1 MNKNINNNYPV
12 EFNSMFREYDIRG
25 HVSDAELNPDNVYK
39 IVKAY
44 SVFLKKRS
52 ISKAVVGYDN
62 RECSPSFAEATI
74 KALRECGI
82 DVWFIGLT
90 ITPVVYYAQYYYK
103 CEGAVMITASH
114 NPSDWSGFK
123 FAKGYSETLEPD
135 DIIEVYNYLDK
146 DLDNKCEFG
155 NLIEDNIRDVYVNE
169 IVSRIK
175 MGPKRPK
182 ILIDAGNGGAGIFA
196 YEIMQRLGCLTFQ
209 LNCDPDIT
217 YPHYFPNPSDMHVRE
232 RVREVLLHPY
242 IKADF
247 AISFDGDGDRIGVI
261 DGEGNDIWSD
271 IILAVLAK
279 QLLAKHPGAKIVYD
293 VKCSKTLEEVILACG
308 GTPVMWKTGH
318 SYIKS
323 KMHEIKAELA
333 GERSGHVFYGGEDYY
348 GFDDAMFVAAKFIEY
363 MSYQEET
370 LSEIISSFPKY
381 VASPE
386 IKAYCRDDLKYEVA
400 DKITAQ
406 LKVMYP
412 GKVCD
417 ISGARVEFE
426 NGWGLARASSN
437 MPEIVLIFEGT
448 TYDEML
454 KIRKVFKDVLSQY
467 PEISEDW
474 KNDVV

>member
-1 MNKNINNNYPV
+1 
-12 EFNSMFREYDIRG
+12 
-25 HVSDAELNPDNVYK
+25 
-39 IVKAY
+39 
-44 SVFLKKRS
+44 
-52 ISKAVVGYDN
+52 
-62 RECSPSFAEATI
+62 
-74 KALRECGI
+74 
-82 DVWFIGLT
+82 
-90 ITPVVYYAQYYYK
+90 
-103 CEGAVMITASH
+103 
-114 NPSDWSGFK
+114 
-123 FAKGYSETLEPD
+123 
-135 DIIEVYNYLDK
+135 
-146 DLDNKCEFG
+146 
-155 NLIEDNIRDVYVNE
+155 
-169 IVSRIK
+169 
-175 MGPKRPK
+175 
-182 ILIDAGNGGAGIFA
+182 
-196 YEIMQRLGCLTFQ
+196 
-209 LNCDPDIT
+209 
-217 YPHYFPNPSDMHVRE
+217 
-232 RVREVLLHPY
+232 
-242 IKADF
+242 
-247 AISFDGDGDRIGVI
+247 
-261 DGEGNDIWSD
+261 
-271 IILAVLAK
+271 
-279 QLLAKHPGAKIVYD
+279 
-293 VKCSKTLEEVILACG
+293 
-308 GTPVMWKTGH
+308 
-318 SYIKS
+318 
-323 KMHEIKAELA
+323 MHEIKAELA